1 MRSESTSALG
11 QPSETS
17 PTRGGRL
24 RAARWA
30 AAGRTVLDMRGLVAL
45 DGAQRKLA
53 SQHRYRGPRSGSCP
67 LGKLLA
73 VGGKEEVHAANLF
86 QLPPVEPH
94 RFVPQVANVLLAG
107 EGDDGVAQRA
117 P

>member
-24 RAARWA
+24 RAARRA
-30 AAGRTVLDMRGLVAL
+30 TAGRAVLDMRGLVAL

-53 SQHRYRGPRSGSCP
+53 SQRRCRGRRSGSCAP
-67 LGKLLA
+67 GDLFV
-73 VGGKEEVHAANLF
+73 VGGKDVVHVAELLQRPA
-86 QLPPVEPH
+86 VEPH
-94 RFVPQVANVLLAG
+94 RLVAEIA
-107 EGDDGVAQRA
+107 
-117 P
+117 

>member
-73 VGGKEEVHAANLF
+73 VGGEDVVDVAELL
-86 QLPPVEPH
+86 QRPPVEPH
-94 RFVPQVANVLLAG
+94 RLVAQVADDLLA
-107 EGDDGVAQRA
+107 V
-117 P
+117 